1 MLKRFLGLALA
12 VAMVFSLIPLAAC
25 NTEEI
30 YHIGIAQLVTHPAL
44 DANREGFIDAMAEE
58 GFVEGDNVVY
68 DYRNAE
74 LDATLENT
82 IAQKFVQDKVDLIL
96 AIATPM
102 AQACVQATEGTDIP
116 VVFGS
121 VTDPVFAGLI
131 DSWEH
136 PGGNVTGISD
146 WADVGQQ
153 VELIMEIVPDV
164 ERLGV
169 LYCPG
174 EPNSVIQ
181 VEDLKAVAPGLGI
194 TVVEGPVA
202 SSNEVLTAANSL
214 VGRVDAIWVPTDNT
228 VVASFGAAVGVCE
241 ENDIPIFA
249 ADVATVEGGAVAV
262 AGIDYYRL
270 GQECG
275 QVAAR
280 ILRGESPAN
289 IPAKKVDMTDLW
301 VNPGAAQRM
310 GISIPQS
317 VMDRATKVIE

>member
-1 MLKRFLGLALA
+1 MLKKFLGLALGLLI
-12 VAMVFSLIPLAAC
+12 VLSLVPLSAC
-25 NTEEI
+25 GGEEV
-30 YHIGIAQLVTHPAL
+30 YRIGIAQLVTHPAL
-44 DANREGFIDAMAEE
+44 DANREGFIDALAEE
-58 GFVEGDNVVY
+58 GFVEGDNVAY

-74 LDATLENT
+74 NDGTLLNT

-96 AIATPM
+96 AIATST

-121 VTDPVFAGLI
+121 VTDPIFAGLI
-131 DSWEH
+131 DSWDN

-146 WADVGQQ
+146 WADVRQQ
-153 VELIMEIVPDV
+153 VDLILEIVPDA
-164 ERLGV
+164 RRIGV
-169 LYCPG
+169 LYNPG

-181 VEDLKAVAPGLGI
+181 VDDLKAVAGELGL

-202 SSNEVLTAANSL
+202 STNEVLTAANSL
-214 VGRVDAIWVPTDNT
+214 VGRVDAVWVPTDNT

>member
-1 MLKRFLGLALA
+1 MLKKFLGLALGLLI
-12 VAMVFSLIPLAAC
+12 VLSLVPLNAC
-25 NTEEI
+25 GGEEV

-44 DANREGFIDAMAEE
+44 DANRQGFIDALAEE
-58 GFVEGDNVVY
+58 DFVEGENVVY

-74 LDATLENT
+74 NDGTLLNT

-96 AIATPM
+96 AIATST
-102 AQACVQATEGTDIP
+102 AQACVQATKGTDIP

-121 VTDPVFAGLI
+121 VTDPLFAGLI
-131 DSWEH
+131 DSWEN

-146 WADVGQQ
+146 WADVRQQ
-153 VELIMEIVPDV
+153 VDLILEIVPDA
-164 ERLGV
+164 RRIGV
-169 LYCPG
+169 LYNPG

-181 VEDLKAVAPGLGI
+181 VDDLKAVAGELGL

-202 SSNEVLTAANSL
+202 STNEVLMAANSL
-214 VGRVDAIWVPTDNT
+214 VGRVDVIWVPTDNT
-228 VVASFGAAVGVCE
+228 VVASFGAAIRVCE

-280 ILRGESPAN
+280 ILRGESPAD